1 LRSQRIGHYDD
12 LAPLVNA
19 NPDLRSTKSTT
30 FPPSS
35 LSKEGCVANIIFR
48 YDIIVSKL
56 QKQYFKCQMTKIEIT
71 ASLQNPADK
80 LKTAII
86 QILGSGQPNLSI
98 GFTVITQ
105 F

>member
-1 LRSQRIGHYDD
+1 
-12 LAPLVNA
+12 
-19 NPDLRSTKSTT
+19 
-30 FPPSS
+30 
-35 LSKEGCVANIIFR
+35 
-48 YDIIVSKL
+48 
-56 QKQYFKCQMTKIEIT
+56 MTKIEIT